1 MAFKPLVEYLS
12 TMTPKMMVPRHW
24 RNPLLPQLR
33 LPPPLL
39 LVPVVPQQQQ
49 QLLLRLPRRLPPQS
63 LPPQLLSR
71 KRTTGVVL
79 RPSRHRPRNSRLPR
93 RQRQFK
99 LLRQRLMLD

>member
-39 LVPVVPQQQQ
+39 LVPVVPR
-49 QLLLRLPRRLPPQS
+49 QLPLLPPRS
-63 LPPQLLSR
+63 LPLLPPQLLSR
-71 KRTTGVVL
+71 KRTTGAVL